1 MDKYI
6 NASELLRYLQEKYD
20 EEVSLSRVTEDTL
33 KEKEHIEYAINLL
46 EDVMGPYGLVVDP
59 NEKQPND
66 EPIDAWWG
74 NMKKPEGM

>member
-6 NASELLRYLQEKYD
+6 NATELLKYLQEKYD
-20 EEVSLSRVTEDTL
+20 EKVSLSRVTEDTL

-59 NEKQPND
+59 NEKRPND